1 MFKSRTLS
9 KNIALIYQ
17 AGKVRLGF
25 LIMACSLA
33 GIAVSPTSSLTA
45 MEIFALAVYVLVA
58 SSTSGAFNQW
68 YERDIDAI
76 MDRTKGRPFVT
87 HELSPTNTWNVW
99 LIIIS
104 SLALYATYQVSNL
117 EATFYLFAGIV
128 TYGIIYT
135 VWLKRKTWMNI
146 VIGGLSGSFAV
157 LVGSAAAGNTFAP
170 APLILSVVLFLWTP
184 PHFWALAIS
193 YKDEYAKADIP
204 MLPVVYGDL
213 VTSKAIFW
221 HTLVLVILSWSLF
234 FYGMSWIYLF
244 FAILGG
250 VNFLYRATQMMVIF
264 QEHDDDEEAITSQY
278 LGRDLGMKTFFA
290 SIIHLGLLL
299 LGAMFDAM
307 IFA

>member
-1 MFKSRTLS
+1 MFQDKALS

-25 LIMACSLA
+25 LIMACTLA
-33 GIAVSPTSSLTA
+33 GIAVSPSSPLSA

-68 YERDIDAI
+68 YERDIDAV
-76 MDRTKGRPFVT
+76 MDRTKDRPFVT
-87 HELSPTNTWNVW
+87 KELEPTNTWNLW
-99 LIIIS
+99 LVIIS
-104 SLALYATYQVSNL
+104 ALALYATYQVSNL
-117 EATFYLFAGIV
+117 EATLYLFAGIF
-128 TYGIIYT
+128 TYGVVYT
-135 VWLKRKTWMNI
+135 VWLKRWTWMNI
-146 VIGGLSGSFAV
+146 VIGGLAGSFAV
-157 LVGSAAAGNTFAP
+157 LVGSAATGNTFSP

-193 YKDEYAKADIP
+193 FKDEYAKADIP
-204 MLPVVYGDL
+204 MLPVVYGDK
-213 VTSKAIFW
+213 VTSQAIFW

-244 FAILGG
+244 FAIFGG
-250 VNFLYRATQMMVIF
+250 GYFLYCSFLLLKEQSKALAR
-264 QEHDDDEEAITSQY
+264 
-278 LGRDLGMKTFFA
+278 KTFFS

>member
-1 MFKSRTLS
+1 MFQDKALS

-25 LIMACSLA
+25 LIMACTLA
-33 GIAVSPTSSLTA
+33 GIAVSPSSPLSA

-76 MDRTKGRPFVT
+76 MDRTKDRPFVT
-87 HELSPTNTWNVW
+87 KELEPTNTWNLW
-99 LIIIS
+99 LVIIS
-104 SLALYATYQVSNL
+104 ALALYATYQVSNL
-117 EATFYLFAGIV
+117 EATLYLFAGIF
-128 TYGIIYT
+128 TYGIVYT
-135 VWLKRKTWMNI
+135 VWLKRWTWMNI
-146 VIGGLSGSFAV
+146 VIGGLAGSFAV
-157 LVGSAAAGNTFAP
+157 LVGSAATGNTFSP

-193 YKDEYAKADIP
+193 FKDEYAKADIP
-204 MLPVVYGDL
+204 MLPVVYGDK
-213 VTSKAIFW
+213 VTSQAIFW

-244 FAILGG
+244 FAIFGG
-250 VNFLYRATQMMVIF
+250 GYFLYCSFLLLKEQSKALAR
-264 QEHDDDEEAITSQY
+264 
-278 LGRDLGMKTFFA
+278 KTFFS

>member
-1 MFKSRTLS
+1 
-9 KNIALIYQ
+9 
-17 AGKVRLGF
+17 
-25 LIMACSLA
+25 MACSLA

-76 MDRTKGRPFVT
+76 MDRTKDRPFVT
-87 HELSPTNTWNVW
+87 QELSPTNTWNVW

-170 APLILSVVLFLWTP
+170 APLILSIVLFLWTP

-193 YKDEYAKADIP
+193 FKDEYAKADIP
-204 MLPVVYGDL
+204 MLPVVYGDR
-213 VTSKAIFW
+213 VTSQAIFW
-221 HTLVLVILSWSLF
+221 HTLLLVILSWSLF

-244 FAILGG
+244 FAVSGG
-250 VNFLYRATQMMVIF
+250 GYFLYCSWLLLKEQTKPLAR
-264 QEHDDDEEAITSQY
+264 
-278 LGRDLGMKTFFA
+278 KTFFS